1 MVGDELLSFACVK
14 IFIQTGAQLNKI
26 WCTIPWF
33 YFALVFFNE
42 DLGNLYTQIKEHVF
56 LKKKKKKIKEHVKI
70 AFIEAGDHILNMYG
84 TLLFSHFLFKF
95 V

>member
-1 MVGDELLSFACVK
+1 MVNGDELLSFACVK

-26 WCTIPWF
+26 WCAIPRF

-42 DLGNLYTQIKEHVF
+42 DLGNFYT
-56 LKKKKKKIKEHVKI
+56 LIKEHVKI

>member
-33 YFALVFFNE
+33 YFALVFFNM
-42 DLGNLYTQIKEHVF
+42 DLGNLYTQIKEHA
-56 LKKKKKKIKEHVKI
+56 KI